1 MFPATPPAYA
11 LPERKSS
18 RAWPVGAVS
27 SPWTIAARSFGSS
40 ASPAGRPASSAYSNE
55 RSAGASSSGRA
66 VEPPLRLRDR
76 AGGRAAEERRE
87 RQRAEP
93 RVGAVESARPQLE
106 REHRVLGQRNVVVAE
121 RDAEDGGL
129 WYGERRL
136 TAARGREGDEEVLA
150 LDDAHCGSGGA
161 EEGSSTETEVS
172 ESILPRRRA
181 KKLTLGHDLS
191 DY

>member
-1 MFPATPPAYA
+1 MSRLAAKSPAYLICSAFHSKEPFPSIMFPATPPAYA

-55 RSAGASSSGRA
+55 RSAGASSSAAPSSRHSA
-66 VEPPLRLRDR
+66 FATAP
-76 AGGRAAEERRE
+76 AAAAEERRE

-129 WYGERRL
+129 
-136 TAARGREGDEEVLA
+136 
-150 LDDAHCGSGGA
+150 
-161 EEGSSTETEVS
+161 
-172 ESILPRRRA
+172 
-181 KKLTLGHDLS
+181 
-191 DY
+191 